1 MEEGDCVSVAV
12 LVLTSNH
19 RLHQAARH
27 SGKVCCIHIDEIFV
41 AECQK
46 SIGENLKT
54 CWHVP
59 VPEITVSASKSRNK
73 VGRLGAKGAAA
84 IRIDLEE
91 TDMEPD
97 LEVVQIR
104 PGESFA
110 AWSHGY
116 PYRTVRWHFHPE
128 YELHQVVATKGRYFV
143 GDFIG
148 EFEPVN
154 LVLTGPNL
162 PHNWV
167 SDVPKDMVVPLRC
180 RIIQF
185 SEGFISGAMTA
196 LPELAALSPVL
207 ESSRRGV
214 LFSPETSHEIAPLMA
229 EMMDAQGV
237 RRIELFMLIA
247 GLLSRAKGSR
257 MLASASYLPDP
268 SGYMSVGINK
278 ALAFIRENLTQPFG
292 EANLAAIAGQST
304 SSFSRAFRQ
313 HTGMSL
319 VQYVKRLRINLA
331 CQILMSDE
339 QASITSVCYEV
350 GYNNL
355 SNFNR
360 QFLAEK
366 GMTPSQFWRLLL
378 DSGNAAK
385 TAKSSQGGARQ
396 YHLNPRENG
405 RAPHEGPRE
414 EVLC

>member
-1 MEEGDCVSVAV
+1 
-12 LVLTSNH
+12 
-19 RLHQAARH
+19 
-27 SGKVCCIHIDEIFV
+27 
-41 AECQK
+41 
-46 SIGENLKT
+46 
-54 CWHVP
+54 
-59 VPEITVSASKSRNK
+59 
-73 VGRLGAKGAAA
+73 
-84 IRIDLEE
+84 
-91 TDMEPD
+91 MEPD

-128 YELHQVVATKGRYFV
+128 YELHLVVATSGRYFV

-148 EFEPVN
+148 EFKPGN

-167 SDVPKDMVVPLRC
+167 SDVRKNTSVPLRC

-185 SEGFISGAMTA
+185 SEEFIGGALKTFPELTA
-196 LPELAALSPVL
+196 LTPLL
-207 ESSRRGV
+207 EASRRGL
-214 LFSPETSHEIAPLMA
+214 LFSERSSDEIAPFME
-229 EMMDAQGV
+229 EMMLAQGV

-247 GLLSRAKGSR
+247 GLLSRATGSR
-257 MLASASYLPDP
+257 MLASAGYLPDP
-268 SGYMSVGINK
+268 SGYMSAGINK
-278 ALAFIRENLTQPFG
+278 ALAYIRENLTRSFT
-292 EANLAAIAGQST
+292 EADLAAIAGQSN
-304 SSFSRAFRQ
+304 SAFSRAFRQ

-339 QASITSVCYEV
+339 HASITSICYEV

-366 GMTPSQFWRLLL
+366 GMTPSRFRRLLL
-378 DSGNAAK
+378 DNVTTSAVKN
-385 TAKSSQGGARQ
+385 GGIDNEQVNHR
-396 YHLNPRENG
+396 RMF
-405 RAPHEGPRE
+405 RAPACGPGSE
-414 EVLC
+414 SSAL

>member
-1 MEEGDCVSVAV
+1 
-12 LVLTSNH
+12 
-19 RLHQAARH
+19 
-27 SGKVCCIHIDEIFV
+27 
-41 AECQK
+41 
-46 SIGENLKT
+46 
-54 CWHVP
+54 
-59 VPEITVSASKSRNK
+59 
-73 VGRLGAKGAAA
+73 
-84 IRIDLEE
+84 
-91 TDMEPD
+91 MEPD

-148 EFEPVN
+148 AFNPGN

-167 SDVPKDMVVPLRC
+167 SDVPKDAIVPLRC

-185 SEGFISGAMTA
+185 SESFISGAMTA
-196 LPELAALSPVL
+196 LPELAVLAPVL

-214 LFSPETSHEIAPLMA
+214 LFSDEVSREISPLMA
-229 EMMDAQGV
+229 EVMDAQGV
-237 RRIELFMLIA
+237 RRIELLMTIA

-257 MLASASYLPDP
+257 LLASASYLPDP
-268 SGYMSVGINK
+268 SGYMSAGINK
-278 ALAFIRENLTQPFG
+278 ALAYIRENLTRPFS
-292 EANLAAIAGQST
+292 EADLAAIAGQST
-304 SSFSRAFRQ
+304 SGFSRTFRQ

-331 CQILMSDE
+331 CQVLMSDE
-339 QASITSVCYEV
+339 QASITSICYEV

-360 QFLAEK
+360 QFLAQK
-366 GMTPSQFWRLLL
+366 GMTPSQFRRLLL
-378 DSGNAAK
+378 DNINSAK
-385 TAKSSQGGARQ
+385 ITHGGAKR
-396 YHLNPRENG
+396 HHTSHRENSPAERG
-405 RAPHEGPRE
+405 GLRPEAP
-414 EVLC
+414 C